1 MRVLRFLTAP
11 AIFVAMSMPAMAD
24 KLSLNA
30 LSAYLND
37 MKTAK
42 SAFTQINDD
51 GSVSTGRVYI
61 KRPGRVRFEY
71 DPPEKAMVLA
81 SANTVAIFDGR
92 SNQPPETY
100 PLKRTPLSVILARN
114 VNLAKANMVVG
125 HDYDGTATMVTAQD
139 PEHPEYGNIQLMF
152 TAEPTE
158 LRQWIINDGSGG
170 QTTVILGE
178 METGVPLKNAL
189 FNIELYL
196 QRTQ

>member
-1 MRVLRFLTAP
+1 MRLLRFLTVP
-11 AIFVAMSMPAMAD
+11 VVFVAMTMPAMAEQ
-24 KLSLNA
+24 LSLNA
-30 LSAYLND
+30 LSAFLND

-42 SAFTQINDD
+42 AAFTQINND
-51 GSVSTGRVYI
+51 GSVSTGHVYI

-71 DPPEKAMVLA
+71 DPPEKALVLA

-92 SNQPPETY
+92 SNQPPESY

-114 VNLAKANMVVG
+114 VNLGAANMVVG
-125 HDYDGTATMVTAQD
+125 HEYDGTTTMVTAQD
-139 PEHPEYGNIQLMF
+139 PEHPEYGNIQLRF
-152 TAEPTE
+152 TDSPIE

-178 METGVPLKNAL
+178 MESGLPLKNTI
-189 FNIELYL
+189 FNIELHL